1 MALKYRNK
9 PVKVD
14 GIKFASKLEKY
25 CYDLLTGFKIP
36 FEFQRWVD
44 LTRPFEYYGEKIRP
58 IRMRIDF
65 FLTIKNEDGEYNIYL
80 DTKGM
85 ATADTENKFKLLK
98 YNLVYSQYKHNV
110 VDKVVWLRTKK
121 EVTAFVVLLK
131 KEHYA

>member
-58 IRMRIDF
+58 TGERPLCLHYRT
-65 FLTIKNEDGEYNIYL
+65 LLRHGPGSPLAEDSSSL
-80 DTKGM
+80 
-85 ATADTENKFKLLK
+85 
-98 YNLVYSQYKHNV
+98 
-110 VDKVVWLRTKK
+110 
-121 EVTAFVVLLK
+121 
-131 KEHYA
+131 